1 MPTMRIGTISLIV
14 VAVVALFW
22 LAYRLYGR
30 FLRNRFGLDDERPTP
45 GDDNI
50 PVHLLLPQHFSAIAA
65 AGPIV
70 GPILAGL
77 WFGWLPALL
86 WIVIGNIFIGAV
98 HDFST
103 LSASIRHGGKSIA
116 AVIEKQM
123 GGKGSLFFSIFIWI
137 ALVYVIV
144 AFTDITA
151 STFVD
156 KTLGGAVATSSILYL
171 LLAIG
176 MGFLTRRAEIAFP
189 GSKTASLLI
198 TAMAIALLILI
209 IWGSQHI
216 PISFPETSFLS
227 PAKGWGILIL
237 VYCFFASI
245 LPMPI
250 LLQPRGALGGYFLY
264 GSLIIAIVGLFLGG
278 YDVKYPAFV
287 GLTSPKGAFIFP
299 ALFIT
304 IACGACSGFHG
315 LVCCG
320 TTSKQLKKEGDALP
334 VGYGGMLLEGLVA
347 VTALATVMIF
357 AKGDPALGKGPT
369 EIYANGLAQFAS
381 LLGVPQ
387 TYAMTFGLLAFAT
400 FVYDTLDITTRL
412 GRHILEEL
420 TGWTGWAGQMGAT
433 AATLALPFFFLVTT
447 GEAAYLKFWP
457 LFGASNQL
465 LAALSLLGI
474 SVWLIKTG
482 QNPWYT
488 LAPMLFLLLT
498 TLWALLLFI
507 KPSVT
512 NLAPDVNG
520 LVALVLL
527 AIALLL
533 LFEAYRAVS
542 AKR

>member
-1 MPTMRIGTISLIV
+1 MPAMSIGAISLTV
-14 VAVVALFW
+14 VVLFL
-22 LAYRLYGR
+22 LAYRFYGR
-30 FLRNRFGLDDERPTP
+30 FLRNHFGLDDEQPTP
-45 GDDNI
+45 GDAPI

-77 WFGWLPALL
+77 WFGWLPTLL
-86 WIVIGNIFIGAV
+86 WIIIGNIFIGAV

-103 LSASIRHGGKSIA
+103 LSASVRHDAKSVA
-116 AVIEKQM
+116 AVIEKHM
-123 GGKGSLFFSIFIWI
+123 GGKSALLFSIFIWI

-156 KTLGGAVATSSILYL
+156 KALGGGVATSSLLYL
-171 LLAIG
+171 LLAVLI
-176 MGFLTRRAEIAFP
+176 GFLTRRAEIAFP
-189 GSKTASLLI
+189 GSKMASLLI

-209 IWGSQHI
+209 IWGSPHI
-216 PISFPETSFLS
+216 PIFFPETASLS

-278 YDVKYPAFV
+278 YDVKYPAFI
-287 GLTSPKGAFIFP
+287 GLTTPKGAFLFP

-304 IACGACSGFHG
+304 VACGACSGFHG
-315 LVCCG
+315 LVCGG
-320 TTSKQLKKEGDALP
+320 TTSKQLKIEGDAHP

-347 VTALATVMIF
+347 VTALATVMMF
-357 AKGDPALGKGPT
+357 AAGDPALGKGPT
-369 EIYANGLAQFAS
+369 EIYASGLARFAS
-381 LLGVPQ
+381 LFGVPQ

-400 FVYDTLDITTRL
+400 FVYDTLDVATRL
-412 GRHILEEL
+412 GRHVLEEL
-420 TGWTGWAGQMGAT
+420 TGWQGWAGQMAAT
-433 AATLALPFFFLVTT
+433 AATLALPFFFLLTT

-457 LFGASNQL
+457 IFGASNQL
-465 LAALSLLGI
+465 LAALSLLGV

-488 LAPMLFLLLT
+488 LVPAFFLLAT
-498 TLWALLLFI
+498 TLWALLLLI
-507 KPSVT
+507 KPSVST
-512 NLAPDVNG
+512 LTPDLTG
-520 LVALVLL
+520 IIALTLI